1 MAQAIRIG
9 SLEIAAIT
17 AVNGDSK
24 ELERFE
30 ELAKGKSA
38 IELDNAIGAIVNS
51 CQGSEPKFHVVL
63 RDLVEKSS
71 DGVQVLKRCV
81 EEGSSRA
88 ASMLVNEGFPLTKGS
103 LDFVPNILKTDFFAI
118 CQNGASEQIVGGMK
132 QIGIRLAQKITDEKG
147 HTACHIA
154 AANPAADI
162 KIFADYGFDFNRG
175 DNAGVT
181 PFMLLC
187 QNNPRAAVE
196 VLKNKNVKID
206 LARADVEGRPASDYC
221 GEGKL
226 KEFLKQREAA
236 LEKDVAKVYVRQES
250 VGAGVVAMPAAS
262 PSTALKAVSIGQVAA
277 SQVQVG

>member
-24 ELERFE
+24 GIERLE
-30 ELAKGKSA
+30 ELTKGKST
-38 IELDNAIGAIVNS
+38 IELDNAIGAIVDS
-51 CQGSEPKFHVVL
+51 CQGNEPGFHAVL

-88 ASMLVNEGFPLTKGS
+88 AFALVNDGFPLTKGS
-103 LDFVPNILKTDFFAI
+103 LDFVPHMLKTDFLAI

-147 HTACHIA
+147 RTACHIVVL
-154 AANPAADI
+154 NPAADI
-162 KIFADYGFDFNRG
+162 KVFADYGFDFNRG
-175 DNAGVT
+175 DNAGAT

-196 VLKNKNVKID
+196 VLKNKNMKLD
-206 LARADVEGRPASDYC
+206 LTRVDAEGKHASDYC

-226 KEFLKQREAA
+226 REFLKQREAA
-236 LEKDVAKVYVRQES
+236 LSKDEAKIYMRQD
-250 VGAGVVAMPAAS
+250 APAAAAVVIPS
-262 PSTALKAVSIGQVAA
+262 PSTAPKVTSIGQVAVG
-277 SQVQVG
+277 QVYSI